1 MLSNMF
7 QDPMPQVLVNQKL
20 VPISFLNLEIVEFC
34 KINTFFS
41 WLSLHTNQLVDPSLG
56 VIP

>member
-1 MLSNMF
+1 MF

-41 WLSLHTNQLVDPSLG
+41 WLSLHTNQIVDPSLG